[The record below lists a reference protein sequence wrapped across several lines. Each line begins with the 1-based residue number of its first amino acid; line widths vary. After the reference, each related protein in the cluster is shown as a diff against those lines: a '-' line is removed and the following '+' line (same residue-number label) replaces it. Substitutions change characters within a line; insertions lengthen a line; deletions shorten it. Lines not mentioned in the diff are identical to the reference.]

1 MLPGEDLGK
10 AQKKEGAESHPL
22 GQDLKCLPGLYPE
35 GVLEGCGGDL
45 PLVWRVGVNRPT
57 PGL

>member
-1 MLPGEDLGK
+1 MGK

-22 GQDLKCLPGLYPE
+22 GQDLKCLPGLRGVSE
-35 GVLEGCGGDL
+35 GWGGGL
-45 PLVWRVGVNRPT
+45 PLVCRMGVNRPT